1 MFSPA
6 ARLIRAAITGVALVA
21 CADSNPPTQPVA
33 RSPERVA
40 TLPTVAADIS
50 TASTPTT
57 IYACYVVGKGA
68 MYRIK
73 TADTPAACEKKDVE
87 FSWTDSPASKISG
100 LIFASAVVTL
110 PSSGRYVATCPEG
123 KSLINFGAEIPLNS
137 TTSPSDIIGNRPA
150 LVEGKIAWGF
160 HATPGTSWVFYWTCA
175 DAEGATSAT

>member
-1 MFSPA
+1 MFPPA

-40 TLPTVAADIS
+40 TLPTVAGDVSVLTAPTIIS
-50 TASTPTT
+50 
-57 IYACYVVGKGA
+57 ACYVVGKGT

-73 TADTPAACEKKDVE
+73 TADTPSSCEKKDVE

-100 LIFASAVVTL
+100 LIFASASVTL
-110 PSSGRYVATCPEG
+110 TSSGRYIATCPEG
-123 KSLINFGAEIPLNS
+123 KSLINFGADIPLNS
-137 TTSPSDIIGNRPA
+137 SSSPSDILGNRPA
-150 LVEGKIAWGF
+150 LIEGRIGWGF

-175 DAEGATSAT
+175 DAEAATSAT